1 MSILLVAGLGN
12 PGREYAN
19 TRHNLGFILLDAL
32 ARRHALA
39 WKTQPAHQA
48 ETARWDNA
56 PGGRAILL
64 AKPLTYMNDSGAAL
78 QSLARYHKIPPA
90 QIAIAYDDLAIDLG
104 HVKVSVTGSAGGH
117 NGIASILQHLG
128 DGFIRYRLGTGPRRP
143 PKIDMKDFVLGKF
156 TTDQQTLIETTLP
169 HYIDGLTLLLEHGA
183 DQAMNTLNRR
193 TKTENKTK
201 ENKTKENEPTT

>member
-32 ARRHALA
+32 ARKHALA
-39 WKTQPAHQA
+39 WKMQAAHQA

-56 PGGRAILL
+56 PGGAGGHTVLL
-64 AKPLTYMNDSGAAL
+64 AKPQTYMNDSGVAL
-78 QSLARYHKIPPA
+78 QSLARYHKIPPS
-90 QIAIAYDDLAIDLG
+90 QIVVAYDDLNIDHG

-117 NGIASILQHLG
+117 TGIASILQHLG
-128 DGFIRYRLGTGPRRP
+128 DGFIRYRLGIGPRRP
-143 PKIDMKDFVLGKF
+143 PKMDMKDFVLGKF
-156 TTDQQTLIETTLP
+156 TTDQQTLVETTLP

-183 DQAMNTLNRR
+183 DRAQNTLNRKEKPE
-193 TKTENKTK
+193 TK
-201 ENKTKENEPTT
+201 PT